1 MRDYFEIEDPG
12 CCLHCPD
19 AKPGCLCYNCKC
31 SKCEHYSGNDP
42 DADVRNE
49 DTGGELCLL
58 VIHWQWQKREGKRAS
73 EFKIHE
79 IKRQT
84 EKAVQCTLINIRTGE
99 VSNVLFWVPLSIIVN
114 DMVPK
119 WFADN
124 EIRRKFKEEVEPQ
137 RKLF

>member
-1 MRDYFEIEDPG
+1 MKDYFEIEDSG

-42 DADVRNE
+42 DADVKNE
-49 DTGGELCLL
+49 DTGGEICLL
-58 VIHWQWQKREGKRAS
+58 VIHWQWQKREGRKTS
-73 EFKIHE
+73 EFKIDE
-79 IKRQT
+79 IIRQT
-84 EKAVQCTLINIRTGE
+84 EKAVQCTLINTKTGE
-99 VSNVLFWVPLSIIVN
+99 VSDVLFWVPLSIIVKGR
-114 DMVPK
+114 VPK

-124 EIRRKFKEEVEPQ
+124 EIRRKFKNEVEPQ